1 MVEILSAG
9 LRDKLKFD
17 AIYQRETLYRSALAL
32 YTKSLF
38 FRRKA
43 RTTSWDGG
51 TLYDFADDA
60 PKELDRLHKEL
71 VNRKFFFSPA
81 KPLKIF
87 RSGKERTVYIWPWR
101 ERVVDLMLYQQLNQR
116 LDRYF
121 ARSVYAF
128 RWHGY
133 GIDLCQ
139 NRVARFIGRHRNE
152 TVYVVKRDVANC
164 FPSLP
169 HDLLR
174 EVVAAVTDPEDYLG
188 KLLLDHIEFSYLPEE
203 DGEPVTADA
212 GVPFGAPTA
221 CLLANLALTP
231 FDEALDDLPESRYTR
246 YADDM
251 LFLTTAPES
260 ARKAVG
266 TFAAVF
272 ARLGLVSKGS
282 AAIDG
287 VLTKAPE
294 PVPAEPFAALPGLK
308 HLGIYFQP
316 DGTVSLALEKQR
328 KICRL
333 FRKSFIRCRRR
344 LKRITDA
351 RKRAALLCRAARN
364 MLEQTQSHV
373 AVIDYYLKHVS
384 DARQLQLLD
393 RWLAEEVL
401 AVALDTG
408 HKKGNFAKISFKELR
423 AMGLPSLIH
432 RRLLLRHGHIDNSFL
447 RWKSALQG

>member
-1 MVEILSAG
+1 MTEIFHFG
-9 LRDKLKFD
+9 LRNQLKFNE
-17 AIYQRETLYRSALAL
+17 IYQREALFRSALAL

-51 TLYDFADDA
+51 TLYDFACNGTE
-60 PKELDRLHKEL
+60 ELDRLHKEL
-71 VNRKFFFSPA
+71 VNRQFSFSPA

-101 ERVVDLMLYQQLNQR
+101 ERVVDLMLYQQLNRR

-121 ARSVYAF
+121 SRSVFAF

-139 NRVARFIGRHRNE
+139 NRVARFIGRHRDE
-152 TVYVVKRDVANC
+152 TVYVVKRDVSNC

-174 EVVAAVTDPEDYLG
+174 EVVAAVTAPEDYLG
-188 KLLLDHIEFSYLPEE
+188 RLLLDHIGFSYQLEE
-203 DGEPVTADA
+203 DGELITADA

-231 FDEALDDLPESRYTR
+231 FDDALDGLPKSCYTR

-251 LFLTTAPES
+251 LFLTTDLET
-260 ARKAVG
+260 ARKAVE

-272 ARLGLVSKGS
+272 ARSGLASKG
-282 AAIDG
+282 
-287 VLTKAPE
+287 KAEVNGILMKTPGAD
-294 PVPAEPFAALPGLK
+294 PAEPFDALPGMK

-316 DGTVSLALEKQR
+316 DGTVSLALDKQR
-328 KICRL
+328 KICRM
-333 FRKSFIRCRRR
+333 FRKSFTRCRRR
-344 LKRITDA
+344 MKKTADA
-351 RKRAALLCRAARN
+351 KKRAARLCTAARN
-364 MLEQTQSHV
+364 VLEKTQSQV
-373 AVIDYYLKHVS
+373 AIIDYYLKHVTDTVLS
-384 DARQLQLLD
+384 FTTAAQAFFVTVASLRIYPSIAVLLSVKD
-393 RWLAEEVL
+393 GDPASVTDGIL
-401 AVALDTG
+401 
-408 HKKGNFAKISFKELR
+408 K
-423 AMGLPSLIH
+423 
-432 RRLLLRHGHIDNSFL
+432 
-447 RWKSALQG
+447 